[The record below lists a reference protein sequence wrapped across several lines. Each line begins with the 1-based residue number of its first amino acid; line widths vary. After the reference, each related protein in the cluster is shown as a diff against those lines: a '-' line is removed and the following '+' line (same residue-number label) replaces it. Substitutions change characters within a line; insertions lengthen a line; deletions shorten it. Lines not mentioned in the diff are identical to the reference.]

1 MQIDE
6 SFGKRSFRLER
17 NLIMD
22 KTTIRVKE
30 IRQVKDSNIIKNDYE
45 QLEPCQIPQEYYNF
59 SFYVSKE
66 RMITYWH
73 QANEILSKKPEKI
86 LEVGIGNGIVSS
98 ILRAFGL
105 KTVTVDINESL
116 KPDFVASITDLKS
129 SFEEGQYPFV
139 LCARVLQHL
148 PFSEFEK
155 AISQLCHVTSG
166 YLLLTL
172 PVETI
177 RFYFRFRITGKG
189 PVTFSI
195 AFPLFL
201 KRILKK
207 LLKTSIKSKT
217 QNFWKINQNSEVSM
231 ANISRILKKYFEIE
245 KTYSVPEDM
254 SHAFFVLRKKQ

>member
-1 MQIDE
+1 MKDID
-6 SFGKRSFRLER
+6 
-17 NLIMD
+17 
-22 KTTIRVKE
+22 T
-30 IRQVKDSNIIKNDYE
+30 IKNDYE
-45 QLEPCQIPQEYYNF
+45 QLEPCQIPPEYYNF
-59 SFYVSKE
+59 AFYVSKE

-86 LEVGIGNGIVSS
+86 LEVGIGSGIVSS

-105 KTVTVDINESL
+105 ETITADINESL
-116 KPDFVASITDLKS
+116 KPDFVASITDLSS
-129 SFEEGQYPFV
+129 SFDEGQYPFV

-195 AFPLFL
+195 PFPLFL
-201 KRILKK
+201 KRILQK
-207 LLKTSIKSKT
+207 LFKVSIESKS
-217 QNFWKINQNSEVSM
+217 QNFWKINQNHEVSM
-231 ANISRILKKYFEIE
+231 ANIRIIIEKYFEIE
-245 KTYSVPEDM
+245 KAYQVPEDM